1 MSPTPTTPPVSNWP
15 IVKIVIYEDGTG
27 RVSIAGNHQEV
38 QADDVSQARENA
50 LAIVSQRAR
59 EMNRPLRAWTSDPS
73 GQWPLIV
80 HTTGEVE
87 QDPSRPAEPKDEE
100 EPEVPAELL
109 QAPEEPAQHVAS
121 EATGG
126 ATSDATQNNGKSV
139 SAAPETPPAQELETR
154 RERRAQRES
163 FLTQEEVIEPA
174 TQGWRGWLA
183 NLGIRMS
190 PSEAEKS
197 ERADRR
203 AVSQHWPGPRTIAIV
218 NGKGGA
224 NKTPTTAELSA
235 VFARYGGGG
244 VLAWDNNQTR
254 GTLGWRTEQGPHDAT
269 ILDLLPQSA
278 GLLAPGAQ
286 SADLAHYVHHQ
297 TSDRYDVLRSKA
309 MVLAD
314 EQRIQASDVDA
325 IHQVSSKFYRL
336 IFIDSGND
344 ESDELWKRMVD
355 RADQI
360 VVATTTKDDHAE
372 AGALLLEALA
382 ERDDRS
388 ARLADEAVVIVS
400 QAESTVPTTTV
411 EKVRSDFAAISREA
425 VTIPFDPALV
435 RGVLRYDTLR
445 PTTQRA
451 WLRAAAAVAK
461 GL

>member
-1 MSPTPTTPPVSNWP
+1 MSPTPVTPSVSNWP
-15 IVKIVIYEDGTG
+15 LVKIVIYEDGTG
-27 RVSIAGNHQEV
+27 RVSIAGNHQDIE
-38 QADDVSQARENA
+38 ADDVSQARETA
-50 LAIVSQRAR
+50 LALVSQRAR

-100 EPEVPAELL
+100 EPEMPAELL
-109 QAPEEPAQHVAS
+109 HEPDQPEDHHEHNGTTALTERQESTTSSSELAPAS
-121 EATGG
+121 A
-126 ATSDATQNNGKSV
+126 D
-139 SAAPETPPAQELETR
+139 TPQIETR

-435 RGVLRYDTLR
+435 RGVLRYYTLR